1 MSAMNSIIK
10 NTREEMMATTNSS
23 QLLMTEN
30 MRNLTKALETIKDNL
45 LGRIASLDGNLGD
58 LHKRMDLTNEAF
70 NETSIRLTQTM
81 ESEFGR
87 VDKVMDRFEDL
98 MTESNKSLNDRI
110 NLNEERQQQWRSE
123 YEDKNHNVFKEMSN
137 TLKSLKKQILKVN
150 KDSDERDEELHR
162 LVAEAKRLTEGMI
175 KNLDEKANHLESL
188 YNFKLD
194 ESTKV
199 WENNLQLEV
208 DKLLDAIT
216 KNTEVLQT
224 DYTKRLKN
232 LKQDLSDKF
241 KEDVD
246 REIFRVKESIVD
258 ARKSLEESTNNKLKD
273 TELRLEREFRE
284 RFDDYRLKLDDSLR
298 DFIRMKNELERI
310 RKDYIGAL
318 EEVKDEVNDNTKRQ
332 VENVKGEMIGK
343 LKENSE
349 EIGKLVDVKVQAM
362 KQDVELN
369 KEDMKR
375 SVEAAKVHLQT
386 DIQTATNELKNMIN
400 HNDQELHADVN
411 NKMNSISSEVTT
423 VKKFLVERMD
433 EIHES
438 TKSLA
443 RALVNE
449 EAANRSKQDEHI
461 IKLFDRRINNLND
474 FILSNVE
481 QKLDDLRMQLENKI
495 KDSLLELENF
505 KRWVLDEFSKVRTE
519 AEYFKQEYYAR
530 DYADYLYLLTFQD
543 QVSSGFD
550 EIQKQFYNARGDF
563 ERLQEELKK
572 TEANLKQQISDEGE
586 LRQTEDKKLNKKH
599 EALNKEFDE
608 YKDLNERTWE
618 EFIALYHADGYSTK
632 CTIAVVEEGI
642 YESIRRIIASI
653 GNLGGASDGLEKQIK
668 DTIKDLKAHREQVTK
683 QDKANDQ
690 RMDKQDKE
698 LKDFNQ
704 DFDKFKQITS
714 KNFQISEEALTQLA
728 TYINGVDSRTVA
740 DKMLAEATLDL
751 VDRRVEGEINEL
763 DQRMTLVSEN
773 LGERIDNELDKLSKK
788 FREEII
794 PSQILQLTEKMNDKD
809 QKTSKNLKSLTEQMQ
824 QQLTKHEIELEDHT
838 KQLKIHGKKIQFCEE
853 NLKDAGQ
860 DFKKIGEAITDT
872 NTQLYSDNLT
882 VQAKIA
888 ALEANI
894 ALTIQD
900 MFRAIN
906 SLESSEEQKEGVAA
920 SETDKIKSRLNSIEK
935 KYEELQK
942 KINEEAVVTN
952 LPEIKSK
959 GTCGKQEER
968 QKCRREGIQGT
979 QIRGRQTQEG
989 SG

>member
-1 MSAMNSIIK
+1 MLETQNNLVREVQEAMSAMNTIIK

-45 LGRIASLDGNLGD
+45 LGRIGSLDGNLGD
-58 LHKRMDLTNEAF
+58 LNKRLDLTNEAF
-70 NETSIRLTQTM
+70 NESAIRLTQTM
-81 ESEFGR
+81 ETEFGR

-98 MTESNKSLNDRI
+98 MTESNKNLNDRI

-150 KDSDERDEELHR
+150 KDSGERDDELHK
-162 LVAEAKRLTEGMI
+162 LLADAKKLTEGMI

-216 KNTEVLQT
+216 KNTDVLQT

-232 LKQDLSDKF
+232 LKQDLSDQF
-241 KEDVD
+241 IEQLD
-246 REIFRVKESIVD
+246 REVFRVKESIVD
-258 ARKSLEESTNNKLKD
+258 AKKSIEEATNNKLKD

-318 EEVKDEVNDNTKRQ
+318 EEVKDEVNGNTKRE
-332 VENVKGEMIGK
+332 VENVKGELVGK

-349 EIGKLVDVKVQAM
+349 EIGKLVDAKVQAM

-386 DIQTATNELKNMIN
+386 DIQNSTSDLKNMIS
-400 HNDQELHADVN
+400 HNDQVLHTDVN
-411 NKMNSISSEVTT
+411 NKMNSINSEVTT

-495 KDSLLELENF
+495 KDSLIELENF

-563 ERLQEELKK
+563 EELKEALK
-572 TEANLKQQISDEGE
+572 NTEDDLKQQIRDEGE
-586 LRQTEDKKLNKKH
+586 KRESDDEKITQKH
-599 EALNKEFDE
+599 DELNKEYEE

-618 EFIALYHADGYSTK
+618 EFITLFHADSYSTK
-632 CTIAVVEEGI
+632 CTISVVEEGV

-653 GNLGGASDGLEKQIK
+653 SNLGGASDGLEKRIK
-668 DTIKDLKAHREQVTK
+668 DTIKDLKDHKEKVTK

-698 LKDFNQ
+698 VKDFNQ
-704 DFDKFKQITS
+704 DFEKFKQITS

-751 VDRRVEGEINEL
+751 VDRRVVGEINEL

-773 LGERIDNELDKLSKK
+773 LGDRIDNELDKLSKK

-794 PSQILQLTEKMNDKD
+794 PSQILSLTEKMNDKD
-809 QKTSKNLKSLTEQMQ
+809 QKTSKTLGSLTEQMQ
-824 QQLTKHEIELEDHT
+824 QQLTQHEIKIEDHT
-838 KQLKIHGKKIQFCEE
+838 KQLKIHDKKIQYCEE

-888 ALEANI
+888 ALEVNI

-900 MFRAIN
+900 MFKAIN
-906 SLESSEEQKEGVAA
+906 SLENNEDQKEGVAA
-920 SETDKIKSRLNSIEK
+920 SETDKIKSRLNKIEK

-942 KINEEAVVTN
+942 KITDDAVTWV
-952 LPEIKSK
+952 
-959 GTCGKQEER
+959 
-968 QKCRREGIQGT
+968 
-979 QIRGRQTQEG
+979 
-989 SG
+989 

>member
-1 MSAMNSIIK
+1 MLETQNNLVKEVQEAMSAMNSIIK

-45 LGRIASLDGNLGD
+45 LGRIGSLDGNLGD
-58 LHKRMDLTNEAF
+58 LNKRMDLTNEAF
-70 NETSIRLTQTM
+70 NESTIRLTQTM
-81 ESEFGR
+81 ETEFGR

-98 MTESNKSLNDRI
+98 MTASNKNLNDRI

-150 KDSDERDEELHR
+150 KDSDDRDEELHK
-162 LVAEAKRLTEGMI
+162 LIADAKKLTEGMI

-232 LKQDLSDKF
+232 LKQDLNDQF
-241 KEDVD
+241 KEEVD

-258 ARKSLEESTNNKLKD
+258 ARKSIEESTNNKLKD
-273 TELRLEREFRE
+273 AELRLEREFRE

-310 RKDYIGAL
+310 RKDYVGAL

-349 EIGKLVDVKVQAM
+349 EIGKLVDAKVQAM

-375 SVEAAKVHLQT
+375 SVEAAKVHLQS
-386 DIQTATNELKNMIN
+386 DIQTSTNELKNMIN
-400 HNDQELHADVN
+400 HNDQVLHTDVN
-411 NKMNSISSEVTT
+411 NKMNSITSEVTT

-495 KDSLLELENF
+495 KDSLIELENF

-519 AEYFKQEYYAR
+519 VEYFKQEYYAR

-543 QVSSGFD
+543 HVSSGFD

-572 TEANLKQQISDEGE
+572 TEEALKQQITDESE
-586 LRQTEDKKLNKKH
+586 KRENQDEKLKENH
-599 EALNKEFDE
+599 EELNKEFED

-618 EFIALYHADGYSTK
+618 EFIAMYHADGYSTK
-632 CTIAVVEEGI
+632 CTIAVVEEGV
-642 YESIRRIIASI
+642 YESIRRIIASL
-653 GNLGGASDGLEKQIK
+653 GNLGGASDGLEKRIK
-668 DTIKDLKAHREQVTK
+668 DTIKDLKDHKEKVTK

-751 VDRRVEGEINEL
+751 VDRRVVSEINEL
-763 DQRMTLVSEN
+763 DQRMTLVSED
-773 LGERIDNELDKLSKK
+773 LGNRINNELDKLSKK

-794 PSQILQLTEKMNDKD
+794 PSQILQLTEQMNDKD
-809 QKTSKNLKSLTEQMQ
+809 KKTSKTLGSLTEQMQ
-824 QQLTKHEIELEDHT
+824 QKLTDHEITIEEHT
-838 KQLKIHGKKIQFCEE
+838 KQLKIHDKKIQFCEE

-872 NTQLYSDNLT
+872 NTQLFSDNLT

-894 ALTIQD
+894 TLTIQD

-906 SLESSEEQKEGVAA
+906 NLENSEDQKEGVAA
-920 SETDKIKSRLNSIEK
+920 SETDKIKSRLNAIDK

-942 KINEEAVVTN
+942 KINEDAVA
-952 LPEIKSK
+952 SK
-959 GTCGKQEER
+959 
-968 QKCRREGIQGT
+968 
-979 QIRGRQTQEG
+979 
-989 SG
+989 